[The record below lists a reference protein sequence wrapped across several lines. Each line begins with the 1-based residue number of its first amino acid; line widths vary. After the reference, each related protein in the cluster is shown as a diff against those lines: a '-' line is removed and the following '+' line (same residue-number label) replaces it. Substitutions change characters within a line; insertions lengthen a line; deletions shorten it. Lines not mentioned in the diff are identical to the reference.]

1 MLAPEPEMIEEGDSG
16 WRTEVT
22 ADGEVLVFK
31 KGRMRMPNGD
41 VYTGEFL
48 NNMRHGRGELKK
60 SNGDSYLGELTVYA
74 DCRSPTRG
82 FWKQQGGL
90 PT

>member
-1 MLAPEPEMIEEGDSG
+1 MLAPEPELLEEGDSG

-60 SNGDSYLGELTVYA
+60 SNGDSYLGALRSTTVCA
-74 DCRSPTRG
+74 ALPRG
-82 FWKQQGGL
+82 APGL
-90 PT
+90 G